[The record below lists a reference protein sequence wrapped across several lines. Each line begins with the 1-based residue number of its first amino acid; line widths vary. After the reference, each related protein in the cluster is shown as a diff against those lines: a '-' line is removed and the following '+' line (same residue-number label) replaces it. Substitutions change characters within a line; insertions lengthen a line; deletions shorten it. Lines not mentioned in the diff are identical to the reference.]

1 MLAYFFVLIAV
12 ATRLL
17 PHPFHFTM
25 VGAALL
31 YFGAR
36 RSRKEMMVPVVLL
49 ALSDVYLTT
58 VRYGFHLS
66 LETFASS
73 LWYAAAILIGSV
85 VVRKTTVPRVLC
97 AALASSIS
105 FFIFS
110 NFMVWAVAGLYA
122 HSWAGLAQCYVMAI
136 PFFRNTFTSDLVL
149 TPIAFSIPIA
159 ASALMRYAHHT
170 GNSQAAA

>member
-17 PHPFHFTM
+17 PHPLHFTM

-36 RSRKEMMVPVVLL
+36 RSRKEMIIPLALL

-58 VRYGFHLS
+58 MRYGLHLS
-66 LETFASS
+66 LDTFASS
-73 LWYAAAILIGSV
+73 LWYAGAILIGSLLAH
-85 VVRKTTVPRVLC
+85 KTTVLRVIG
-97 AALASSIS
+97 AALASSVS
-105 FFIFS
+105 FFLFS
-110 NFMVWAVAGLYA
+110 NFAVWALGGLYA
-122 HSWAGLAQCYVMAI
+122 HTWAGLAQCYLMAI

-159 ASALMRYAHHT
+159 ASAVARYICHT
-170 GNSQAAA
+170 GSSQAAA